1 LFKEL
6 TDKINYSN
14 LELEILK
21 FWKEHQIFEKSISTR
36 EGKLGFT
43 FYEGP
48 PTANGRPGIHHVM
61 SRTLKDLVCRYKT
74 MRGFQVHR
82 KAGWD
87 THGLPVEIE
96 VEKMLG
102 FKHKEDIVRY
112 GVSKFNEECKKSVW
126 KYKTDWENMTERMG
140 YWVNLNDPY
149 ITFTNDYIESIWW
162 ALKQYFDK
170 GLIYKGYKIQ
180 PYCPRC
186 ETPLSSHEVSL
197 GYEDVKDPS
206 IYIKVKLK
214 RANPDKYLN
223 DLNGNPDYR
232 LFEYQNKGH
241 EHYFLVWTTTP
252 WTLPSNVALAINRK
266 VEYVIVEL
274 KGERFILAEAAL
286 YEPALTELA
295 LNSPNIEWKGL
306 GEELLG
312 LEYERL
318 FNYHQVKEKAFYVVE
333 GDKFVITE
341 EGTGIVHM
349 APAYGEDDLQ
359 TAKKYDL
366 PTIHAVNKSG
376 EFKDEITDFAG
387 REVWEAGKD
396 ILKNLDSRGLLYKQ
410 KNKTI
415 GEILKDHKHSYPYC
429 WRCKTKLLQ
438 YARESWYIATT
449 KYAKRMVEINKT
461 INWYPPEV
469 GEGRFG
475 NWLEE
480 NKDWSLSRDRFWG
493 TPLPIW
499 ICEECGKQKC
509 IGSIAEYKQGEGVQE
524 PIDLH
529 KPHVDAVTFN
539 CSCGGEMK
547 RTPELI
553 DVWFDSGAMPFAQW
567 HYPFENKNLIDSGE
581 QLPADFICEGVDQTR
596 GWFYSLHSIS
606 TALFDKPAYKNILVN
621 DLILDKDGQKMSK
634 TKGNTVDPFMII
646 EKYGADTTRWYLVAT
661 SPPWRPTLFDE
672 DGLVEVQRKF
682 LGTLL
687 NSYAFFTLYANIDKF
702 MYAEEKIP
710 MSERPEIDRWILSTL
725 NSLVGKYEAAMES
738 YDVTKAA
745 RAVSDFTIDQLSN
758 WYVRRNRRRFWKNE
772 KGQDKTAAY
781 QTLYECIISI
791 AKLMA
796 PFAPFLAE
804 QMYQNLNSVAK
815 KETSESV
822 HLAMLPEVDM
832 SAIDVD
838 LELRMEKAQ
847 RIVSLVRAIRNK
859 SNLKVRQPLKRVIVP
874 VTSERDREA
883 VSRMENVIL
892 EEINVKKIE
901 YVSDDSEI
909 VHKKAKPNFKT
920 LGPKY
925 GKAVQSVA
933 NSIRNFGSKEIKEI
947 ETIGYSTV
955 RLDGTETTVLKED
968 VEILHEDIKGWIVET
983 DNELTVA
990 LDTELTEEL
999 INEGFAREFVN
1010 RVQNMRKDAG
1020 FDVTD
1025 RIKISYKSSEKLASA
1040 LTKLSS
1046 YVKNETL
1053 AVELDAM
1060 YRANG
1065 YSASLDINGE
1075 QCEIS
1080 IERV

>member
-1 LFKEL
+1 VFKEL
-6 TDKINYSN
+6 TDKINYSQ

-21 FWKEHQIFEKSISTR
+21 FWKEQNIFSKSITER
-36 EGKLGFT
+36 EGKPGFT

-74 MRGFQVHR
+74 MCGFQVHR

-96 VEKMLG
+96 VEKSLG
-102 FKHKEDIVRY
+102 FKHKDDIVKY

-126 KYKTDWENMTERMG
+126 KYLSDWENLTERMG
-140 YWVNLNDPY
+140 YWVNMDDPY
-149 ITFTNDYIESIWW
+149 ITFKNEYIESIWW

-206 IYIKVKLK
+206 VYIKMKVK
-214 RANPDKYLN
+214 NEEN
-223 DLNGNPDYR
+223 T
-232 LFEYQNKGH
+232 
-241 EHYFLVWTTTP
+241 YFLVWTTTP
-252 WTLPSNVALAINRK
+252 WTLISNVALAINPEIDYVK
-266 VEYVIVEL
+266 VEH
-274 KGERFILAEAAL
+274 KGEKFILAEARL
-286 YEPALTELA
+286 NVLDGEYQILQKFKGKSLT
-295 LNSPNIEWKGL
+295 
-306 GEELLG
+306 G

-318 FNYHQVKEKAFYVVE
+318 FNYHEVKEKAWYVIE
-333 GDKFVITE
+333 GDFVTTE
-341 EGTGIVHM
+341 DGSGIVHI
-349 APAYGEDDLQ
+349 APAYGEDDYQ
-359 TAKKYDL
+359 VSRKYGL
-366 PTIHAVNKSG
+366 PTIHPVNKSG
-376 EFKDEITDFAG
+376 EFGQEVKDFANKF
-387 REVWEAGKD
+387 VKEAD
-396 ILKNLDSRGLLYKQ
+396 AEIILNLKERRILYK
-410 KNKTI
+410 KEMIT
-415 GEILKDHKHSYPYC
+415 HSYPHC
-429 WRCKTKLLQ
+429 WRCKTPLLY

-449 KYAKRMVEINKT
+449 KYAKRMVELNKT

-499 ICEECGKQKC
+499 ICEKCGRQKC
-509 IGSIAEYKQGEGVQE
+509 VGSIEEFKRGKGVQE

-529 KPHVDAVTFN
+529 KPLVDNVTFE
-539 CSCGGEMK
+539 CECGGEMR

-567 HYPFENKNLIDSGE
+567 HYPFENQHLIDSGE
-581 QLPADFICEGVDQTR
+581 QHPADFICEGVDQTR

-606 TALFDKPAYKNILVN
+606 TFLFDKPAFKNILVN
-621 DLILDKDGQKMSK
+621 ELILDKEGQKMSK
-634 TKGNTVDPFMII
+634 SKGNTVDPFAII

-672 DGLVEVQRKF
+672 DGLVEAQRKF
-682 LGTLL
+682 FGTLL
-687 NSYAFFTLYANIDKF
+687 NTYAFFSLYANIDKF
-702 MYAEEKIP
+702 TYSEKTIP
-710 MSERPEIDRWILSTL
+710 LKERNEIDRWVISVL
-725 NSLVGKYEAAMES
+725 NSLIKTYTEAMNV

-745 RAVSDFTIDQLSN
+745 RAISDFTIDQLSN
-758 WYVRRNRRRFWKNE
+758 WYVRRNRRRFWKDE
-772 KGQDKTAAY
+772 IGSDKIAAY
-781 QTLYECIISI
+781 QTLYECLIVIS
-791 AKLMA
+791 KLMA

-804 QMYQNLNSVAK
+804 KIFSNLNSVTK
-815 KETSESV
+815 KENVESV
-822 HLAMLPEVDM
+822 HLALVPEVDET
-832 SAIDVD
+832 AID
-838 LELRMEKAQ
+838 LELESRMEKAQ

-859 SNLKVRQPLKRVIVP
+859 TSLKVRQPLKRIILP
-874 VTSERDREA
+874 ISNEQARKEIQQ
-883 VSRMENVIL
+883 MEDVIL
-892 EEINVKKIE
+892 DEINVKAIE

-909 VHKKAKPNFKT
+909 VHKSIKPNFKI

-925 GKAVQSVA
+925 SKSVQPIASA
-933 NSIRNFGSKEIKEI
+933 IRKFTSAQIKELEKNGI
-947 ETIGYSTV
+947 LHIQVEGKDIAIT
-955 RLDGTETTVLKED
+955 RED
-968 VEILHEDIKGWIVET
+968 VEILHEDIKGWVVES
-983 DNELTVA
+983 DNVLTVA

-999 INEGFAREFVN
+999 INEGYAREFVN

-1020 FDVTD
+1020 FSVTD
-1025 RIKISYKSSEKLASA
+1025 RVRIRYKANEKISKALSSLQ
-1040 LTKLSS
+1040 S

-1053 AVELDAM
+1053 AVEFGESV
-1060 YRANG
+1060 NV
-1065 YSASLDINGE
+1065 SAQGVQQEINGE
-1075 QCEIS
+1075 LCEIA